1 MLQMVIECPC
11 CRLAGNNVFSNM
23 EYFTGDLYSSHTVCF
38 ILSHNVCVVGPIIC
52 LVILK
57 SRKIVPKHILK
68 YVKHD
73 VKSVTGSNLRNIL
86 LLTDRDTIEEIS
98 KHDVKGLKYH
108 EVSNDNI
115 WKIGFIKEIIEI
127 KNNQASLNDFS
138 KEELND
144 ILANLCTS

>member
-1 MLQMVIECPC
+1 M
-11 CRLAGNNVFSNM
+11 
-23 EYFTGDLYSSHTVCF
+23 
-38 ILSHNVCVVGPIIC
+38 
-52 LVILK
+52 
-57 SRKIVPKHILK
+57 
-68 YVKHD
+68 
-73 VKSVTGSNLRNIL
+73 
-86 LLTDRDTIEEIS
+86 TDRDTIEEIS

-108 EVSNDNI
+108 EVSNENI